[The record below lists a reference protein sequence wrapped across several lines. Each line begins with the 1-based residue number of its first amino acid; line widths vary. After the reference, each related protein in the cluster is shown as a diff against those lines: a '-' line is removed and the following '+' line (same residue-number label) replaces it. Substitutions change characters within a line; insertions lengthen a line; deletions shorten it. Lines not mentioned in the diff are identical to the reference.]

1 MGTFIV
7 LFIMASTVVWNL
19 CQKYNTAA
27 QKAISNCS
35 IPVVDSLLENEND
48 DEKFRKSADTIVRN
62 FEHKDKIELWVLDK
76 DGNVVSTSSGFGVI
90 ENKNNWTDYKNAL
103 KEESG
108 KAFCNLHTSHGEP
121 VTAMSHIIR
130 SNDGKTIGAL
140 RYIVST
146 EDLQKQLIVMLF
158 VTIISF
164 LIIILLIANSGAYF
178 VSSIVDP
185 VTDICVTTGEIA
197 KGNFD
202 VRLNNDYNDEIG
214 ELCNS
219 INYMAKQLA
228 SIEKMKNEFIS
239 TVSHEIRTPLTAIK
253 GWGETLN
260 NFSDNE
266 ELTKK
271 GLEVIIDETNRLS
284 SLVEQLL
291 DFSSIQNNT
300 ICLMSEVVDV
310 HAIIIKA
317 IDIFEQ
323 KAQINKMNFLIEN
336 IDRVY
341 VKGDSDR
348 LINVFVNIIDNA
360 IKYSGKEKELKI
372 NTEIDGDKIA
382 IRFSDN
388 GSGISEKDLPHVKEK
403 FYKANTSVRGAGIG
417 LSVCDEIIRLHSGNL
432 NIYSKQEVGTTV
444 EIVLPVAKKENT

>member
-1 MGTFIV
+1 MGTLIV

-27 QKAISNCS
+27 QNAISNCS

-76 DGNVVSTSSGFGVI
+76 DGTVVSTSSGFGVV
-90 ENKNNWTDYKNAL
+90 ENKSNWTDYKNAL

-178 VSSIVDP
+178 VSSIVDH
-185 VTDICVTTGEIA
+185 VTEICVTTGEIA

-253 GWGETLN
+253 GWGETIN